1 MPNKIKPK
9 RSYTTG
15 AVPTAS
21 DLDTNEV
28 AINWTDSKLYTK
40 TASGNIVS
48 VTLGGGGSGLTWS
61 SVPASATATGT
72 AGQIAYDD
80 TNGFFYVATATNTW
94 KRASLSAWY
103 PNTPSTIS
111 GLQLWLDAADPA
123 TLYDATSG
131 GSLVNADG
139 IVRRWEDKSGNGR
152 HASEATY
159 GPTRK
164 TSQQNGYSALLFNG
178 SNTFLAGSS
187 TPSTGNVRTAFAI
200 TKSANTS
207 GSDFFQIGGYANSSS
222 RLFSLRQSYGSP
234 NSGISSDMIANNVN
248 VNGEQL
254 TINQYHVSCW
264 RQTSSTRAVRYWHN
278 GTEKTVTGTPDSFS
292 AAAGF
297 LVGKGRTSV
306 DQGYWNG
313 YVSEIIVYDVEIS
326 DADRAT
332 VESYL
337 KAKWVIA

>member
-1 MPNKIKPK
+1 MASKIKPK

-15 AVPTAS
+15 AVPTTS
-21 DLDTNEV
+21 DLDVNEI
-28 AINWTDSKLYTK
+28 AISWSDNKLFTK
-40 TASGNIVS
+40 NSAGNIVS
-48 VTLGGGGSGLTWS
+48 VTLGGGSGLSWS
-61 SVPASATATGT
+61 SVPASSTATGT
-72 AGQIAYDD
+72 AGQIAYD
-80 TNGFFYVATATNTW
+80 GSYFYLASATNTW
-94 KRASLSAWY
+94 VRTALSPWY
-103 PNTPSTIS
+103 PNTPSTIA
-111 GLQLWLDAADPA
+111 GLQLWLDAADSA

-131 GSLVNADG
+131 GSLVVADG
-139 IVRRWEDKSGNGR
+139 IVRRWEDKSGNAR

-178 SNTFLAGSS
+178 SNTFLTGSS

-207 GSDFFQIGGYANSSS
+207 GGNFFQVGIRDSSS
-222 RLFSLRQSYGSP
+222 FRAFALRQSYGSP
-234 NSGISSDMIANNVN
+234 NSSISSDLVANNVN

-278 GTEKTVTGTPDSFS
+278 GTEKTVTGTPDSLS
-292 AAAGF
+292 ATAGF
-297 LVGKGRTSV
+297 FVGKIRNAS
-306 DQGYWNG
+306 DLDFWNG
-313 YVSEIIVYDVEIS
+313 YIAEIIIYDVELS

-332 VESYL
+332 VEAYL
-337 KAKWVIA
+337 KTKWAIA

>member
-1 MPNKIKPK
+1 
-9 RSYTTG
+9 
-15 AVPTAS
+15 
-21 DLDTNEV
+21 
-28 AINWTDSKLYTK
+28 
-40 TASGNIVS
+40 
-48 VTLGGGGSGLTWS
+48 
-61 SVPASATATGT
+61 VPASATATGT

-94 KRASLSAWY
+94 KRASLSSWY
-103 PNTPSTIS
+103 PNTPTTIA

-131 GSLVNADG
+131 GYLVNADG

-164 TSQQNGYSALLFNG
+164 TFQQNGYSALLFNG

-207 GSDFFQIGGYANSSS
+207 GSDFFQIGAYASSSS

-292 AAAGF
+292 AAAAGF
-297 LVGKGRTSV
+297 LVGKGRTSA
-306 DQGYWNG
+306 DQGFWNG
-313 YVSEIIVYDVEIS
+313 YISEIIVYDVELS
-326 DADRAT
+326 DADRST

-337 KAKWVIA
+337 KAKWAIA